1 MKVSELIELLQKCN
15 PNDSVMYDAQN
26 GVINEGWALIDTAGE
41 VATNKCPYFSIDD
54 VQVGYG
60 TLRGNVY
67 LTADVYSEMK

>member
-15 PNDSVMYDAQN
+15 PDDFVMYDAQN
-26 GVINEGWALIDTAGE
+26 GITNEGWTLIDTAGE
-41 VATNKCPYFSIDD
+41 DATDKYPYFSIDD

-67 LTADVYSEMK
+67 LTADLYPEMQ